1 MDLDREFI
9 AVRVTAHIA
18 TKIARLN
25 MRNVPMK
32 ETSQTFH
39 KSLSIL
45 ACGACCLF
53 SFLKKTSG
61 ACCHVC
67 LLITIY
73 MALLSSSILDFVVS
87 RWIKGILLKP

>member
-1 MDLDREFI
+1 MDLDCEFI

-53 SFLKKTSG
+53 SFFEKN
-61 ACCHVC
+61 
-67 LLITIY
+67 
-73 MALLSSSILDFVVS
+73 
-87 RWIKGILLKP
+87 